1 MHRRQERTG
10 FEPQALNVLRI
21 ALPALLTLAG
31 VWYAW
36 RANELRR
43 SRTRA
48 KLYVKAVSGP
58 TESLPHS
65 DPEDDLIEAASED
78 SFPASDPPAYTAGD
92 RLGRPA
98 H

>member
-1 MHRRQERTG
+1 MISAQGRNESGRRYES
-10 FEPQALNVLRI
+10 VLRV

-36 RANELRR
+36 HLTEARR
-43 SRTRA
+43 SRMRA
-48 KLYVKAVSGP
+48 RLYVKAVSGP

-65 DPEDDLIEAASED
+65 DPEDELIEAASED
-78 SFPASDPPAYTAGD
+78 SFPASDPPSYTAGD

>member
-1 MHRRQERTG
+1 MRWAQGRNPAERRVES
-10 FEPQALNVLRI
+10 VLRI

-31 VWYAW
+31 VLFA
-36 RANELRR
+36 RRLNEARR
-43 SRTRA
+43 SRRQA
-48 KLYVKAVSGP
+48 MLYVKAVSGP
-58 TESLPHS
+58 TEPLPHS
-65 DPEDDLIEAASED
+65 DPEDDLIETASED

>member
-1 MHRRQERTG
+1 MRWAQGRNPAERRVEN
-10 FEPQALNVLRI
+10 ALRI

-31 VWYAW
+31 VFCAW
-36 RANELRR
+36 RINEARR
-43 SRTRA
+43 SRRQA
-48 KLYVKAVSGP
+48 RLYVKAVSGP
-58 TESLPHS
+58 MEPLPHS
-65 DPEDDLIEAASED
+65 DPGSDLIETASED

>member
-1 MHRRQERTG
+1 MHRQQERTG
-10 FEPQALNVLRI
+10 FEPQALGVLRI
-21 ALPALLTLAG
+21 ALPALLALAG
-31 VWYAW
+31 VWCAW

-43 SRTRA
+43 SRMRA
-48 KLYVKAVSGP
+48 KRYVKAVSGP

-65 DPEDDLIEAASED
+65 DPEDELIEAASED